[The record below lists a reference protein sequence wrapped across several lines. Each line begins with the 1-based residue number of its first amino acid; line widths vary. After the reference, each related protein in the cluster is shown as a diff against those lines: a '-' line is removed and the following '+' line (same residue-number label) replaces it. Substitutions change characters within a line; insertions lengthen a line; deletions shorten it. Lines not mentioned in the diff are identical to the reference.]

1 MRPPIIMHVNY
12 VEQGQTVDE
21 MCRKAVDWGFDGVEF
36 RRARRGVDE
45 SVESYLDEIAGAVH
59 RLGLKHVLFGF
70 PGPDLANP
78 DAAYREDQLRQAERF
93 YRQAAQ
99 RFTLTLCNT
108 GAGTLQNPDPAV
120 PSDDYDRQGS
130 AVANDDHWAWAAAGF
145 RRLGALAAGLGFRLA
160 FEMHM
165 GFLHDRP
172 GTARRLV
179 DAVGSPA
186 VGVNLD
192 YGNAVYFKD
201 PPSLVD
207 ALDTI
212 GDRLYY
218 VHLKNSVAAGSK
230 RLPTAL
236 AEGEINHRE
245 FLHLLKARGYGGPLC
260 IEAPRPGDREWYARH
275 DLAYLETLLADLG
288 W

>member
-1 MRPPIIMHVNY
+1 MH
-12 VEQGQTVDE
+12 
-21 MCRKAVDWGFDGVEF
+21 R
-36 RRARRGVDE
+36 
-45 SVESYLDEIAGAVH
+45 S
-59 RLGLKHVLFGF
+59 GLEHVIFGF

-78 DAAYREDQLRQAERF
+78 NAAYREDQLRQAERF
-93 YRQAAQ
+93 YRQAAR
-99 RFTLTLCNT
+99 RFALTVCNT
-108 GAGTLQNPDPAV
+108 GAGTLHNPDPAV
-120 PSDDYDRQGS
+120 LSDDYDRQGS
-130 AVANDDHWAWAAAGF
+130 AVAGDDHWAWAAELPAWA
-145 RRLGALAAGLGFRLA
+145 RWPPGLGFRLA

-172 GTARRLV
+172 DTARRLV

-192 YGNAVYFKD
+192 YGNAVYFND

-212 GDRLYY
+212 GDRLCY
-218 VHLKNSVAAGSK
+218 VIYDSVAAGSR

-236 AEGEINHRE
+236 ADGEVNASRVP
-245 FLHLLKARGYGGPLC
+245 APAQDGAYGGPLC
-260 IEAPRPGDREWYARH
+260 IEAPRPGDREWYARQG
-275 DLAYLETLLADLG
+275 LAYLKTLLADLD